1 MKVKRFALILAIV
14 FIAAGCN
21 RAAIPAET
29 NSVEQPAMQAEETST
44 VDFSSVNSTYKFSG
58 KIDADWK
65 VEYIPSV
72 ESINIYN
79 PAIEGKTSL
88 EQSQIFIRY
97 FRANDFLT
105 LSTVDILSREEAN
118 VANHPAVRY
127 EIKKKAGVANFPNQP
142 SWRSGQHK
150 LIDIRLSATNP
161 SLFYVIAYNPDL
173 DSNIFEEFI
182 SSLEFEE

>member
-1 MKVKRFALILAIV
+1 MKRLAIALTALIFV
-14 FIAAGCN
+14 AAACN
-21 RAAIPAET
+21 K
-29 NSVEQPAMQAEETST
+29 QPAALMNNSDQEPATQEQDFLT